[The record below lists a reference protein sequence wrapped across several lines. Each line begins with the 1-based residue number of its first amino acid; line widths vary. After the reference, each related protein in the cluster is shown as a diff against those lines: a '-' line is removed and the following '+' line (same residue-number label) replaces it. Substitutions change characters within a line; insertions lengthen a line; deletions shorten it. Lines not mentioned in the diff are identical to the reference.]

1 MNRTFAAFLLLPI
14 AAPAA
19 HVLASARL
27 TGVPTPG
34 TSLRAGEVTTL
45 RFNVADED
53 ADVDEMELL
62 LSLDGGKTFSL
73 RVTKEMSAGTH
84 EVRWRVPNL
93 PTTTARIALRVG
105 GEDGEV
111 IRDVSGEFT
120 IVGDATEPL
129 EEVRPFR
136 GEWRAGE
143 ALEEI
148 PSRAPM
154 EAPLFGGTGDSIHA
168 LRPETDFDRTTVAA
182 PTGAP
187 PARRPENLQPIST
200 ARLAPSAP
208 APVLLNVPLRQ

>member
-1 MNRTFAAFLLLPI
+1 VNRRFAAVVLLVL

-19 HVLASARL
+19 HVLAYARL
-27 TGVPTPG
+27 TAVPAPAS
-34 TSLRAGEVTTL
+34 SLRAGETTTL
-45 RFNVADED
+45 RFRVAEED
-53 ADVDEMELL
+53 ADIDEMEVL

-84 EVRWRVPNL
+84 ELRWRVPNL

-129 EEVRPFR
+129 EEVRPYR

-143 ALEEI
+143 ALEEM
-148 PSRAPM
+148 PSRAPIDV
-154 EAPLFGGTGDSIHA
+154 PLFGGTGDSIRA
-168 LRPETDFDRTTVAA
+168 LRPQTDVNRTTAAA
-182 PTGAP
+182 PSGAP
-187 PARRPENLQPIST
+187 PARRPEKLEPTS
-200 ARLAPSAP
+200 SAP
-208 APVLLNVPLRQ
+208 PAPFPPAPPLRNVPLRQ